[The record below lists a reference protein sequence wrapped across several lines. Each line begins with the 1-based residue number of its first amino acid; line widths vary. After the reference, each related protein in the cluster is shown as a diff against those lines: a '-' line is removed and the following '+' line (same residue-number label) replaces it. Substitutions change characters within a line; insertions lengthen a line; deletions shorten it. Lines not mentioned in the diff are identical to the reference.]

1 LVEKKSFAH
10 YFHNIDL
17 ALSSKEALILNDL
30 AD

>member
-1 LVEKKSFAH
+1 LKKKSFDD